1 MSSQPPLSD
10 NPYDNYI
17 KEKPA
22 PPKPEQAARERC
34 ANVYVAARCSICL
47 SFFCMSVGPFGFS
60 PDTPP
65 PPLSPPAAMTPLWL
79 VS

>member
-17 KEKPA
+17 KEKLA

-34 ANVYVAARCSICL
+34 ANVYVDARCSCMAVVCL
-47 SFFCMSVGPFGFS
+47 HARS
-60 PDTPP
+60 PIRF
-65 PPLSPPAAMTPLWL
+65 LA
-79 VS
+79 